1 MIKGCKLNRTN
12 KKGAI
17 IDAIPIMVYVFAFAI
32 VCIISFTIYRGLV
45 DNGFFTIVY
54 NQSHGAFNTT
64 QLQENA
70 DSTYDM
76 LDFAVMFVFI
86 GTTIAALV
94 GAILIRSH
102 PAFFF
107 ISIIVMMV
115 QIFVAMALSN
125 TWDAMITDP
134 NFAAAHAQFTTANF
148 VVGNLP
154 IFILIAVILIA
165 IVLYALNPLGVE

>member
-1 MIKGCKLNRTN
+1 
-12 KKGAI
+12 
-17 IDAIPIMVYVFAFAI
+17 MVYVFAFAI

-54 NQSHGAFNTT
+54 NQSHGAFNVT

-70 DSTYDM
+70 DTTYDL
-76 LDFAVMFVFI
+76 LDFMVLFVFI
-86 GTTIAALV
+86 GSTIAALI

-125 TWDAMITDP
+125 TWDAMINNA
-134 NFAAAHAQFTTANF
+134 NFADAKAQFTTANF
-148 VVGNLP
+148 VLGNLP
-154 IFILIAVILIA
+154 VFILIAVILLA
-165 IVLYALNPLGVE
+165 VVLYALNPLGVD